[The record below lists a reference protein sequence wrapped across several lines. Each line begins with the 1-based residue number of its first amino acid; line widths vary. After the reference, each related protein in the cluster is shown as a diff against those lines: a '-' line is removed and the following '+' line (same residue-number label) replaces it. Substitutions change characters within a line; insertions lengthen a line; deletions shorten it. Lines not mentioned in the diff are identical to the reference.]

1 MTSSGPIAAVLSG
14 LLLSACSTF
23 GIRTGTEQP
32 AYTVI
37 ERPNGTGEAVEIRR
51 YAPRLAAEVTV
62 EGDEAAARSAGF
74 RTLAAY
80 IFGENR
86 QRADIAMTAPVAQ
99 APAGAADGEV
109 EGEAIAMTAPVAQA
123 RGGEGDW
130 VVRFFMPA
138 KYSRA
143 TLPAPNDPRIAIVE
157 LPEETMAAVRFSGRR
172 DPEAVDAATRALQQ
186 GLGGTGWSP
195 SGIPV
200 AYFYDPPWTLPFL
213 RRTEVVVPVKPA
225 PQRE

>member
-1 MTSSGPIAAVLSG
+1 MRSPGPIAAVLSG

-23 GIRTGTEQP
+23 GIRSGTEQP
-32 AYTVI
+32 AYTVV
-37 ERPNGTGEAVEIRR
+37 ERLDGAGEAVEIRR

-74 RTLAAY
+74 RALAAY

-86 QRADIAMTAPVAQ
+86 QQADIAMTAPVAQ
-99 APAGAADGEV
+99 APAGA
-109 EGEAIAMTAPVAQA
+109 EGEGIGMTAPVAQA
-123 RGGEGDW
+123 RSGEGEW

-172 DPEAVDAATRALQQ
+172 DPDAVDAATRALQQ

-195 SGIPV
+195 SGLPV

>member
-1 MTSSGPIAAVLSG
+1 MRFSGPIAAVLSG

-23 GIRTGTEQP
+23 GIRSGTEQP
-32 AYTVI
+32 AYTVV
-37 ERPNGTGEAVEIRR
+37 ERPDGAGEAVEIRR

-74 RTLAAY
+74 RALAAY

-86 QRADIAMTAPVAQ
+86 QQADIAMTAPVAQ
-99 APAGAADGEV
+99 APAGA
-109 EGEAIAMTAPVAQA
+109 EGEGIGMTAPVAQA
-123 RGGEGDW
+123 RSGEGEW

-172 DPEAVDAATRALQQ
+172 DPDAVDAATRALQQ

-195 SGIPV
+195 SGLPV

>member
-1 MTSSGPIAAVLSG
+1 MRSSGPIAAVLSG

-23 GIRTGTEQP
+23 GIRSGTEQP
-32 AYTVI
+32 AYTVV
-37 ERPNGTGEAVEIRR
+37 ERTGGAGEAVEIRR

-86 QRADIAMTAPVAQ
+86 QQADIAMTAPVAQ
-99 APAGAADGEV
+99 APAGAA

-123 RGGEGDW
+123 QSGEGEW

-138 KYSRA
+138 QYSRT
-143 TLPAPNDPRIAIVE
+143 TLPEPTDPRIAIVE
-157 LPEETMAAVRFSGRR
+157 LPEQTMAAVRFSGRR
-172 DPEAVDAATRALQQ
+172 DPEAVDAATRALQG
-186 GLGGTGWSP
+186 GLDGTGWSP

-213 RRTEVVVPVKPA
+213 RRNEVVVPVEP
-225 PQRE
+225 PRERE